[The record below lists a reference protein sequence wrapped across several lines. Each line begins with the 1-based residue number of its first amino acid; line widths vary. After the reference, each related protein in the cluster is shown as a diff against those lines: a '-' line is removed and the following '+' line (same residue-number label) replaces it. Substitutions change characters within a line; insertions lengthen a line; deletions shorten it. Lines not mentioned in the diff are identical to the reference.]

1 MIYIMGDI
9 HGRLDRFQE
18 VMRQINLRKED
29 HLYVLGDVID
39 RYPDGLRIL
48 RNLLK
53 RSNVTVLLGNHEH
66 MMLEAL
72 TKDHPN
78 NKYIERWY
86 NNGGAVTHRAWKH
99 CTKAYREEMMEAIKN
114 LPLQCEVQVNGKTY
128 LLVHGA
134 PKGCFH
140 KYNDEVMDSVW
151 GRIEPYRA
159 MPKGKTVIFGHT
171 PTCKYQ
177 HVMPMSIWYGDDKI
191 GVDCGCAYGLGGR
204 LACLRLDDM
213 EEYYSS
219 AIGLKKK

>member
-1 MIYIMGDI
+1 MVYVLSDI
-9 HGRLDRFQE
+9 HGRMDRFRE
-18 VMRQINLRKED
+18 VMRQINLKKED

-134 PKGCFH
+134 P
-140 KYNDEVMDSVW
+140 M
-151 GRIEPYRA
+151 I
-159 MPKGKTVIFGHT
+159 
-171 PTCKYQ
+171 
-177 HVMPMSIWYGDDKI
+177 
-191 GVDCGCAYGLGGR
+191 
-204 LACLRLDDM
+204 
-213 EEYYSS
+213 
-219 AIGLKKK
+219 

>member
-78 NKYIERWY
+78 NKYMERWY

-99 CTKAYREEMMEAIKN
+99 CIPIQSDQHRLRRYRCC
-114 LPLQCEVQVNGKTY
+114 QCFRQHRNRAVQKLEG
-128 LLVHGA
+128 
-134 PKGCFH
+134 
-140 KYNDEVMDSVW
+140 
-151 GRIEPYRA
+151 
-159 MPKGKTVIFGHT
+159 
-171 PTCKYQ
+171 
-177 HVMPMSIWYGDDKI
+177 
-191 GVDCGCAYGLGGR
+191 
-204 LACLRLDDM
+204 
-213 EEYYSS
+213 
-219 AIGLKKK
+219 